1 MQLDADAQL
10 TLDRMAPATPGPLG
24 VGLGTTDHDVPF
36 HCSTRVPVGFP
47 LPDPTTAPTAQ
58 QSEPLTQVASKSPP
72 PSPPGNGSG
81 TSVHV
86 VPFQASMSGLADD
99 GPGPARFPKLMPTA
113 QHWSALAQVEPS
125 RTSSAPVPGTVATYQ
140 PDVAASAVCID
151 AIPVLPSA
159 PATNSRAVE
168 SAADPT
174 PNVRDARRRYE
185 LRSHHTIV
193 ALGTES
199 TTDSRLRADKNHPIG

>member
-10 TLDRMAPATPGPLG
+10 TLERMAPTTPGPLG

-36 HCSTRVPVGFP
+36 HCSMRVPVEFP
-47 LPDPTTAPTAQ
+47 VPDPTAAPTAQ

-72 PSPPGNGSG
+72 PSPPGNGIG

-113 QHWSALAQVEPS
+113 QHWSALAHVEPS
-125 RTSSAPVPGTVATYQ
+125 RTSSSPVPGTVATYQ
-140 PDVAASAVCID
+140 PEVAASAVGVD
-151 AIPVLPSA
+151 TIPIPPTN
-159 PATNSRAVE
+159 PAANTTLE
-168 SAADPT
+168 SAA
-174 PNVRDARRRYE
+174 ARRR
-185 LRSHHTIV
+185 I
-193 ALGTES
+193 
-199 TTDSRLRADKNHPIG
+199 